1 MLRGFIVL
9 VVYLGSLAAILFL
22 SYGSVDWP
30 MGWASL
36 GIYIAISLANFFLV
50 DPELVRERSRLR
62 AGVDKRD
69 ALLATIS
76 FIFLFPGTFAIAGM
90 DVGRLGWSPP
100 LPLPMQLLALVL
112 FTLGNVLGRWAMAAN
127 RFFSTFVRIQE
138 DRGHEVVTGGPY
150 RYVRHPGYA
159 GAILAAIALPLALG
173 SLWALIPACI
183 GAAGFVLRTGLEDK
197 TLRQHLGGYLDY
209 AAQVR
214 YRLIP
219 GIW

>member
-1 MLRGFIVL
+1 MLRGFVMRCAH
-9 VVYLGSLAAILFL
+9 LGLLTAILFL
-22 SYGSVDWP
+22 SFGSLDWP

-36 GIYIAISLANFFLV
+36 SIYIAISLANFFLV
-50 DPELVRERSRLR
+50 DPELVRERSRLGE
-62 AGVDKRD
+62 GVQKRD
-69 ALLATIS
+69 MLLASLS
-76 FIFLFPGTFAIAGM
+76 FLFLFPVTSAIAGI

-100 LPLPMQLLALVL
+100 LPLSLRFLALLL
-112 FTLGNVLGRWAMAAN
+112 FTLGNALGLWAMATN

-138 DRGHEVVTGGPY
+138 DRSHEVVTGGPY

-159 GAILAAIALPLALG
+159 GAILAAITLPLALG

-183 GAAGFVLRTGLEDK
+183 GAAGFIVRTEREDRM
-197 TLRQHLGGYLDY
+197 LWQDLCGYLDY
-209 AAQVR
+209 AGRVR

>member
-1 MLRGFIVL
+1 MLRGFVIL
-9 VVYLGSLAAILFL
+9 CAYLGLLTVILFL
-22 SYGSVDWP
+22 SFGSVDWP

-50 DPELVRERSRLR
+50 DPELVRERSRLGE
-62 AGVDKRD
+62 GVQKRD
-69 ALLATIS
+69 MLLASMS
-76 FIFLFPGTFAIAGM
+76 FLFLFPVTLAIAGI
-90 DVGRLGWSPP
+90 DVGRLGWSPS
-100 LPLPMQLLALVL
+100 LPLSLRLLALLL
-112 FTLGNVLGRWAMAAN
+112 FTLGNALGRWAMATN

-138 DRGHEVVTGGPY
+138 DRSHEVVTDGPY

-159 GAILAAIALPLALG
+159 GAILAAITLPLALG

-183 GAAGFVLRTGLEDK
+183 GTAGFVVRTDLEDR
-197 TLRQHLGGYLDY
+197 TLKQDLSGYLEY
-209 AAQVR
+209 ADRVR